1 MKNQTE
7 PRNIP
12 FLHRASV
19 SVAVGLSMII
29 VVGSMLS
36 LATRGLNLGLDFTG
50 GTIVEFNAPE
60 AVEPA
65 SVRASLAARG
75 YADATVQA
83 ADGGRLII
91 VRLPPAASAQPDAP
105 ERIAAILPQATVQ
118 RLDVVGPQV
127 GDELREDGGLA
138 MLYATGGIVAYLVQR
153 FNWRFSLG
161 ATAAT
166 LHDALVILGFFSFTG
181 MTFDLAI
188 VAGVLTVMGY
198 SLNDTIVI
206 FDRVRETARGLV
218 GRDPVELFNAA
229 INQTLSRTLI
239 TSGTTLVV
247 VLSMFML
254 GGETLRGFS
263 VALIVGIVSGT
274 YSTLYIASPVTLAL
288 GYRGA
293 TIDPR
298 MPDADGVPDE
308 RP

>member
-1 MKNQTE
+1 MKNHTE
-7 PRNIP
+7 PRNIL
-12 FLHRASV
+12 FLHRTSV
-19 SVAVGLSMII
+19 IIAVSLSMIVI
-29 VVGSMLS
+29 IGSLLS
-36 LATRGLNLGLDFTG
+36 LGIRGLNLGLDFTG
-50 GTIVEFNAPE
+50 GSIVEFSSPE
-60 AVEPA
+60 AIDPA
-65 SVRASLAARG
+65 SVRAALSAQS

-91 VRLPPAASAQPDAP
+91 VRLPPAVSALPNAA
-105 ERIAAILPQATVQ
+105 ERIATILPQATVQ
-118 RLDVVGPQV
+118 RLDVVGPEV
-127 GDELREDGGLA
+127 GDEMREDGGLA

-161 ATAAT
+161 ATVAT
-166 LHDALVILGFFSFTG
+166 LHDALVILGFFSVTG

-206 FDRVRETARGLV
+206 FDRVRETARRLV
-218 GRDPVELFNAA
+218 GCEPVQLFNSA

-239 TSGTTLVV
+239 TSGTTLLV
-247 VLSMFML
+247 VLSMFVL

-293 TIDPR
+293 TDPGHTDSA
-298 MPDADGVPDE
+298 PDD

>member
-1 MKNQTE
+1 
-7 PRNIP
+7 
-12 FLHRASV
+12 
-19 SVAVGLSMII
+19 MII
-29 VVGSMLS
+29 VIGSLLS
-36 LATRGLNLGLDFTG
+36 LGTRGLNLGLDFTG
-50 GTIVEFNAPE
+50 GTIVEFASPE
-60 AVEPA
+60 AVEPGA
-65 SVRASLAARG
+65 VRAALSARG
-75 YADATVQA
+75 YADATVQVA
-83 ADGGRLII
+83 ESGRLII
-91 VRLPPAASAQPDAP
+91 VRLPPAARAQPDAA
-105 ERIAAILPQATVQ
+105 ERIAAILPRATVQ

-127 GDELREDGGLA
+127 GDEMREDGGLA

-188 VAGVLTVMGY
+188 VAGVLTVVGY

-206 FDRVRETARGLV
+206 FDRVRENARRLL
-218 GRDPVELFNAA
+218 GREPVDLFNVS

-239 TSGTTLVV
+239 TSGTTLAV
-247 VLSMFML
+247 VLSMFVF

-298 MPDADGVPDE
+298 TKDAGGVPDE

>member
-1 MKNQTE
+1 VKNHTA
-7 PRNIP
+7 RRSIP
-12 FLHRASV
+12 FLHRTSV
-19 SVAVGLSMII
+19 FIAVGLSMVVII
-29 VVGSMLS
+29 GSLLS

-50 GTIVEFNAPE
+50 GTIVEFTALEALEPE
-60 AVEPA
+60 T
-65 SVRASLAARG
+65 VRATLAAGG
-75 YADATVQA
+75 YTDATVQA
-83 ADGGRLII
+83 AENGRLII
-91 VRLPPAASAQPDAP
+91 VRLPPTTSARPAAAEQIAASFP
-105 ERIAAILPQATVQ
+105 RATVQ

-218 GRDPVELFNAA
+218 GRDPVALFNTA

-239 TSGTTLVV
+239 TSGTTLIV

-293 TIDPR
+293 TEPR
-298 MPDADGVPDE
+298 KHDSDAMADE